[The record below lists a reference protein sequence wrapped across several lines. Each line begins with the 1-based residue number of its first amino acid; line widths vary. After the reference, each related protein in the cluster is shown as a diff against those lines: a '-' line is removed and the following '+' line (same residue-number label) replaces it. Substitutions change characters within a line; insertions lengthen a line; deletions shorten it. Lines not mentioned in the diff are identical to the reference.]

1 MHIATIMSDSPRR
14 RILQLADKQAFVR
27 PRDVE
32 RMGIAR
38 EYLLRLYRQG
48 ELIRT
53 ARGMYRRPDATITEQ
68 HTFAEVAKRVP
79 EATLC
84 LLSALAFHKLTTQNP
99 FDVWIALPRGLRTPL
114 LETVSLRVHRFSAAA
129 FTAGREKHLVEGV
142 PVHVYNPAKTVADCF
157 KYRNK
162 IGLDVALEALRASL
176 RERRATVRQIDHY
189 AKICRVSKVIRPYL
203 EAI

>member
-1 MHIATIMSDSPRR
+1 MERSPNR
-14 RILQLADKQAFVR
+14 RILQLADKQIFIR

-48 ELIRT
+48 KLIRT
-53 ARGMYRRPDATITEQ
+53 GRGMYRRPDATITEH

-84 LLSALAFHKLTTQNP
+84 LLSALVFHKLTTQNP
-99 FDVWIALPRGLRTPL
+99 FEVWIALPRGVRTPRL
-114 LETVSLRVHRFSAAA
+114 DTVSLRVHRFSGAA
-129 FTAGREKHLVEGV
+129 FTAGREEHLIEGV
-142 PVHVYNPAKTVADCF
+142 PVQVYNPAKTVADCF

-162 IGLDVALEALRASL
+162 IGLDVALEALRACL
-176 RERRATVRQIDHY
+176 REQRATVRQIDHS
-189 AKICRVSKVIRPYL
+189 AKICRVSRVIRPYL

>member
-1 MHIATIMSDSPRR
+1 MNGSPRS
-14 RILQLADKQAFVR
+14 RILQLAAKQAFVR

-48 ELIRT
+48 KLIRT
-53 ARGMYRRPDATITEQ
+53 ARGMYRRPDAPVTEQ

-84 LLSALAFHKLTTQNP
+84 LLSALVFHDLTTQNP
-99 FDVWIALPRGLRTPL
+99 FEVWIAIPRALRRPQL
-114 LETVSLRVHRFSAAA
+114 DTVSLRVHRFSGEAL
-129 FTAGREKHLVEGV
+129 TAGRETHLVEGV
-142 PVHVYNPAKTVADCF
+142 PVQVYNPAKTVADCF

-162 IGLDVALEALRASL
+162 IGLDVALEALRACL
-176 RERRATVRQIDHY
+176 REQRATVRQIDHY

>member
-1 MHIATIMSDSPRR
+1 MGTSSSD
-14 RILQLADKQAFVR
+14 RILRLADRQIFVR

-48 ELIRT
+48 ELVRT
-53 ARGMYRRPDATITEQ
+53 GRGMYQRPSASATEH

-79 EATLC
+79 RATLC
-84 LLSALAFHKLTTQNP
+84 LLSALAFHKMTTQNP
-99 FDVWIALPRGLRTPL
+99 FEVWIALPRGARTPRL
-114 LETVSLRVHRFSAAA
+114 DVVSLRVHRFSGPAL
-129 FTAGREKHLVEGV
+129 TAGREKHLVEGV
-142 PVHVYNPAKTVADCF
+142 PVQVYSPAKTVADCF

-162 IGLDVALEALRASL
+162 IGLDVALEALRACL
-176 RERRATVRQIDHY
+176 REKRATVRQIDHY
-189 AKICRVSKVIRPYL
+189 ARICRVSRVIRPYL

>member
-1 MHIATIMSDSPRR
+1 MDSSPNK
-14 RILQLADKQAFVR
+14 RILRLADKQVFVR

-48 ELIRT
+48 KLVRT
-53 ARGMYRRPDATITEQ
+53 GRGMYQRPEANVTEQ

-79 EATLC
+79 RAALC

-99 FDVWIALPRGLRTPL
+99 FEVWIALPRGVRTPRL
-114 LETVSLRVHRFSAAA
+114 DTVSLRVHRFSEPA

-142 PVHVYNPAKTVADCF
+142 PVQVYSPAKTVADCF

-162 IGLDVALEALRASL
+162 IGLDVALEALRACL
-176 RERRATVRQIDHY
+176 RQRRATVRQIEQY
-189 AKICRVSKVIRPYL
+189 AKVCRVSRVIRPYL
-203 EAI
+203 EAL